1 MFFDNMWIA
10 ARQVLVLYLIVAVG
24 FAVDRLGVF
33 KQKTAQHSNDLLF
46 FITTPATII
55 HKRLGGRSFKGVFA
69 YEPYNNCGNHNRTAV
84 F

>member
-33 KQKTAQHSNDLLF
+33 KQKTA
-46 FITTPATII
+46 P
-55 HKRLGGRSFKGVFA
+55 
-69 YEPYNNCGNHNRTAV
+69 
-84 F
+84 